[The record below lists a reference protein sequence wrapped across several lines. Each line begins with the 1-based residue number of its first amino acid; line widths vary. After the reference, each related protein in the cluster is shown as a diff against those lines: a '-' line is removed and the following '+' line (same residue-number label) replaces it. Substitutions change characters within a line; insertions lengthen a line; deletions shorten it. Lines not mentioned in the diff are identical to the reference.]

1 MNSEF
6 QTRKKIFFVLFI
18 SIFSCMLGVGIIVP
32 ILPIYAETLG
42 ATGFWL
48 GAIFA
53 GFSLSRTISMPLVGR
68 FSDRMGRKRFI
79 SFGLLV
85 YTFSSLGY
93 IYANSAL
100 ELIVVRIIQ
109 GFSSAMIIPI
119 AMAFIADISPPE
131 KEGSY
136 MGIFTTALFL
146 GFGCGPFLGGLTK
159 DLISMEADFLIM
171 GGLCLLAF
179 FMVLIYLP
187 RSSSIQKSTPPM
199 DIPFKTILQ
208 SRSIMGICFY
218 RFASAFCRGSIIT
231 FLPLYAHNNLRLNA
245 SQIGLVISSSIL
257 LTAVLQFPFG
267 KLADKLNRR
276 MLVILGSILYFSI
289 VPLIPYTLNFTQ
301 ILMLNIILGLFGA
314 LSLPAASA
322 LIIVEGK
329 HYGMGSTMA
338 IFNVAMSVGL
348 GIGPLASGVVL
359 DIWGLSGVFYF
370 CTILGFLGTG
380 IVALLFSKRFNPQHK
395 ETA

>member
-1 MNSEF
+1 MDNE
-6 QTRKKIFFVLFI
+6 TKTKKKIFFVLFI

-53 GFSLSRTISMPLVGR
+53 GFSLTRSISMPLVGR
-68 FSDRMGRKRFI
+68 YSDRMGRKRFI

-85 YTFSSLGY
+85 YTLSSLGY
-93 IYANSAL
+93 IYASSAL
-100 ELIVVRIIQ
+100 ALVLIRIIQ

-119 AMAFIADISPPE
+119 SMAFIADISPAE
-131 KEGSY
+131 QEGSY
-136 MGIFTTALFL
+136 MSIFTIALFL
-146 GFGCGPFLGGLTK
+146 GFGCGPILGGFTK
-159 DLISMEADFLIM
+159 DLIGIQANFLIM
-171 GGLCLLAF
+171 GGLCLIAF

-187 RSSSIQKSTPPM
+187 RSSSIQKSAPTM

-218 RFASAFCRGSIIT
+218 RFANAFCRGSIMT
-231 FLPLYAHNNLRLNA
+231 FLPIYAHNALQLNG

-257 LTAVLQFPFG
+257 LTAILQLPFG
-267 KLADKLNRR
+267 KLADKLNRKK
-276 MLVILGSILYFSI
+276 LVILGSIFYFSI
-289 VPLIPYTLNFTQ
+289 VPFIPYTLNFTQ
-301 ILMLNIILGLFGA
+301 IFTLNIILGLFGA

-322 LIIVEGK
+322 LIVKEGK
-329 HYGMGSTMA
+329 QYGMGSTMA

-348 GIGPLASGVVL
+348 AIGPLTSGIVL
-359 DIWGLSGVFYF
+359 DIWGLPGVFYF
-370 CTILGFLGTG
+370 CTTLGFLSTG
-380 IVALLFSKRFNPQHK
+380 IVAKLFSVKLNNLNHNR
-395 ETA
+395 

>member
-1 MNSEF
+1 MDNE
-6 QTRKKIFFVLFI
+6 TKTKKKIFFVLFI

-53 GFSLSRTISMPLVGR
+53 GFSLTRSISMPLVGR

-85 YTFSSLGY
+85 YTLSSLGY
-93 IYANSAL
+93 IYASSAL
-100 ELIVVRIIQ
+100 ALVLIRIIQ

-119 AMAFIADISPPE
+119 SMAFIADISPAE
-131 KEGSY
+131 QEGSY
-136 MGIFTTALFL
+136 MSIFTIALFL
-146 GFGCGPFLGGLTK
+146 GFGCGPILGGFTK
-159 DLISMEADFLIM
+159 DLIGIQADFLIM
-171 GGLCLLAF
+171 GGLCLIAF

-187 RSSSIQKSTPPM
+187 RSSSIQKSAPTM

-218 RFASAFCRGSIIT
+218 RFANAFCRGSIMT
-231 FLPLYAHNNLRLNA
+231 FLPIYAHNALQLNG

-257 LTAVLQFPFG
+257 LTAILQLPFG
-267 KLADKLNRR
+267 KLADKLNRKK
-276 MLVILGSILYFSI
+276 LVILGSIFYFSI
-289 VPLIPYTLNFTQ
+289 VPFIPYTLNFTQ
-301 ILMLNIILGLFGA
+301 ILTLNIILGLFGA

-322 LIIVEGK
+322 LIVKEGK
-329 HYGMGSTMA
+329 QYGMGSTMA

-348 GIGPLASGVVL
+348 AIGPLTSGIVL
-359 DIWGLSGVFYF
+359 DIWGLPGVFYF
-370 CTILGFLGTG
+370 CTTLGFLSTG
-380 IVALLFSKRFNPQHK
+380 IVAKLFSVKLNNLNHNR
-395 ETA
+395 

>member
-1 MNSEF
+1 
-6 QTRKKIFFVLFI
+6 
-18 SIFSCMLGVGIIVP
+18 MLGVGIIVP

-48 GAIFA
+48 GIIFA

-79 SFGLLV
+79 SFGLFV
-85 YTFSSLGY
+85 YTLSSLGY

-136 MGIFTTALFL
+136 MGIFTIALFL
-146 GFGCGPFLGGLTK
+146 GFGCGPLLGGFTK

-322 LIIVEGK
+322 LIVVEGK
-329 HYGMGSTMA
+329 HYGMGTTMA

-395 ETA
+395 ET

>member
-1 MNSEF
+1 MDNESK
-6 QTRKKIFFVLFI
+6 TKKKIFFVLFI

-53 GFSLSRTISMPLVGR
+53 GFSFARSISMPLVGR

-79 SFGLLV
+79 SFGLLI
-85 YTFSSLGY
+85 YALSSLGY
-93 IYANSAL
+93 IYASSAPAL
-100 ELIVVRIIQ
+100 LLVRIIQ

-119 AMAFIADISPPE
+119 AMAFIGDISPAG

-136 MGIFTTALFL
+136 MGIFTIALFL
-146 GFGCGPFLGGLTK
+146 GFGCGPILGGFTK
-159 DLISMEADFLIM
+159 DLIGMQADFLIM
-171 GGLCLLAF
+171 GGLCLIAF

-187 RSSSIQKSTPPM
+187 RSSSIQKKAPAM

-218 RFASAFCRGSIIT
+218 RFTSAFCRGSIMT
-231 FLPLYAHNNLRLNA
+231 FLPLYAHNALHLNGK
-245 SQIGLVISSSIL
+245 QIGLVISSSIL
-257 LTAVLQFPFG
+257 LTAILQLPFG
-267 KLADKLNRR
+267 KDKLNRKK
-276 MLVILGSILYFSI
+276 LVILGSIFYFSI
-289 VPLIPYTLNFTQ
+289 VPFIPYTLNFAQ
-301 ILMLNIILGLFGA
+301 ILILNIILGLFGA

-322 LIIVEGK
+322 LTVREGK
-329 HYGMGSTMA
+329 NYGMGPTMA
-338 IFNVAMSVGL
+338 IFNVSMSVGL
-348 GIGPLASGVVL
+348 AIGPLTSGIVL

-370 CTILGFLGTG
+370 CTTLGFLSTG
-380 IVALLFSKRFNPQHK
+380 IVAKLFSRKLNNPNNNL
-395 ETA
+395 

>member
-1 MNSEF
+1 MDNESK
-6 QTRKKIFFVLFI
+6 TKKKIFFVLFI

-53 GFSLSRTISMPLVGR
+53 GFSFARSISMPLVGR

-79 SFGLLV
+79 SFGLLI
-85 YTFSSLGY
+85 YALSSLGY
-93 IYANSAL
+93 IYASSAPAL
-100 ELIVVRIIQ
+100 LLVRIIQ

-119 AMAFIADISPPE
+119 AMAFIGDISPAG

-136 MGIFTTALFL
+136 MGIFTIALFL
-146 GFGCGPFLGGLTK
+146 GFGCGPILGGFTK
-159 DLISMEADFLIM
+159 DLIGMQADFLIM
-171 GGLCLLAF
+171 GGLCLIAF

-187 RSSSIQKSTPPM
+187 RSSSIQKKAPAM

-218 RFASAFCRGSIIT
+218 RFTSAFCRGSIMT
-231 FLPLYAHNNLRLNA
+231 FLPLYAHNALHLNGK
-245 SQIGLVISSSIL
+245 QIGLVISSSIL
-257 LTAVLQFPFG
+257 LTAILQLPFG
-267 KLADKLNRR
+267 KLADKLNRKK
-276 MLVILGSILYFSI
+276 LVILGSIFYFSN
-289 VPLIPYTLNFTQ
+289 VPFIPYTLNFAQ
-301 ILMLNIILGLFGA
+301 ILILNIILGLFGA

-322 LIIVEGK
+322 LTVREGK
-329 HYGMGSTMA
+329 NYGMGPTMA
-338 IFNVAMSVGL
+338 IFNVSMSVGL
-348 GIGPLASGVVL
+348 AIGPLTSGIVL

-370 CTILGFLGTG
+370 CTTLGFLSTG
-380 IVALLFSKRFNPQHK
+380 IVAKLFSRKLNNLNNNL
-395 ETA
+395 

>member
-1 MNSEF
+1 MSNECK
-6 QTRKKIFFVLFI
+6 TRKKIFLVLFV

-53 GFSLSRTISMPLVGR
+53 GFSLSRTIFMPLIGR
-68 FSDRMGRKRFI
+68 FSDRKGRKRFI
-79 SFGLLV
+79 SLGLLI
-85 YTFSSLGY
+85 YTLSSLGY
-93 IYANSAL
+93 IYASSAL
-100 ELIVVRIIQ
+100 MLVVVRIIQ

-119 AMAFIADISPPE
+119 AMAFIGDISPPG

-136 MGIFTTALFL
+136 MGLFTIALFL
-146 GFGCGPFLGGLTK
+146 GFGCGPLLGGITK

-179 FMVLIYLP
+179 FMVLMYLP
-187 RSSSIQKSTPPM
+187 RSSSIQKNAPSM

-218 RFASAFCRGSIIT
+218 RFASAFCRGSVMT
-231 FLPLYAHNNLRLNA
+231 FLPLYAHNALQLNG
-245 SQIGLVISSSIL
+245 SQIGVVIASSIL
-257 LTAVLQFPFG
+257 FTAMFQFPFG
-267 KLADKLNRR
+267 KLADRLNRK

-289 VPLIPYTLNFTQ
+289 VPFIPYTLSFIQ
-301 ILMLNIILGLFGA
+301 ILILNIILGFFGA

-322 LIIVEGK
+322 LILREGK
-329 HYGMGSTMA
+329 NYGMGSTMA

-348 GIGPLASGVVL
+348 AIGPLTSGIVL
-359 DIWGLSGVFYF
+359 DLWGLSGVFYS
-370 CTILGFLGTG
+370 CTVLGFLGTG
-380 IVALLFSKRFNPQHK
+380 IVTWLFFKSFTPQYNTL
-395 ETA
+395 E

>member
-1 MNSEF
+1 MDSELK
-6 QTRKKIFFVLFI
+6 TKKKIFFVLFI

-42 ATGFWL
+42 ATGLWL

-53 GFSLSRTISMPLVGR
+53 GFSLTRSISMPLVGR

-85 YTFSSLGY
+85 YTLSSLGY
-93 IYANSAL
+93 IYASSVLAL
-100 ELIVVRIIQ
+100 VLIRIIQ

-119 AMAFIADISPPE
+119 SMAFIADISPA
-131 KEGSY
+131 KQEGRY
-136 MGIFTTALFL
+136 MSIFTIALFL
-146 GFGCGPFLGGLTK
+146 GFGCGPILGGFTK
-159 DLISMEADFLIM
+159 DLIGIQADFLIM
-171 GGLCLLAF
+171 GGLCLIAF

-187 RSSSIQKSTPPM
+187 RSSSIQKSAPTM
-199 DIPFKTILQ
+199 DIPFKTILK

-218 RFASAFCRGSIIT
+218 RFANAFCRGSIMT
-231 FLPLYAHNNLRLNA
+231 FLPIYAHNALQLNG

-257 LTAVLQFPFG
+257 LTAILQLPFG
-267 KLADKLNRR
+267 KLADKLNRKK
-276 MLVILGSILYFSI
+276 MVILGSIFYFSI
-289 VPLIPYTLNFTQ
+289 VPFIPYTLNFTQ
-301 ILMLNIILGLFGA
+301 ILTLNIILGLFGA

-322 LIIVEGK
+322 LIVKEGK
-329 HYGMGSTMA
+329 QYGMGSTMA

-348 GIGPLASGVVL
+348 AIGPLTSGIVL

-370 CTILGFLGTG
+370 CTTLGFLSTG
-380 IVALLFSKRFNPQHK
+380 IVAKLFSVKLNNLNNNR
-395 ETA
+395 